1 MATAKKTA
9 PVAAKKTAPVAAKSA
24 PVAAKSAPAKKAA
37 VVEQP
42 AETEAAAPRTR
53 GPRGVP
59 ETAVITVLAEG
70 NPKREG
76 SKAHAV
82 FSHYENGQTIA
93 DFCAALEA
101 TDAEMVKEATPN
113 LVYDAKHGFIEIE
126 GYEPP
131 GGVIEKKV
139 REPKA
144 PKAAKAP
151 KAGKAKPTAEQQ
163 QAQADADAEAEEE
176 VVD

>member
-9 PVAAKKTAPVAAKSA
+9 PTSKST
-24 PVAAKSAPAKKAA
+24 PAKKVAP
-37 VVEQP
+37 VVEAP
-42 AETEAAAPRTR
+42 VVEAAAIPRTR

-59 ETAVITVLAEG
+59 ETAVITLLVEA

-82 FSHYENGQTIA
+82 FSHYENGMTIA

-131 GGVIEKKV
+131 GGVTVKEVKQPK
-139 REPKA
+139 PKA
-144 PKAAKAP
+144 EKPAKGSGKKAP
-151 KAGKAKPTAEQQ
+151 AETA
-163 QAQADADAEAEEE
+163 AADAEADEE
-176 VVD
+176 VID

>member
-9 PVAAKKTAPVAAKSA
+9 PTAKTAPTKTA
-24 PVAAKSAPAKKAA
+24 PTKKAA
-37 VVEQP
+37 HVVEES
-42 AETEAAAPRTR
+42 AEAAPRTR

-59 ETAVITVLAEG
+59 ETAVITLLVEA

-82 FSHYENGQTIA
+82 FSHYESGQTIA

-131 GGVIEKKV
+131 GGVVVKEVKQPKPKTEK
-139 REPKA
+139 P
-144 PKAAKAP
+144 AKAP
-151 KAGKAKPTAEQQ
+151 KGKKTDPAETAK
-163 QAQADADAEAEEE
+163 ADAEAEEE
-176 VVD
+176 VID

>member
-9 PVAAKKTAPVAAKSA
+9 PTTKTAPTKT
-24 PVAAKSAPAKKAA
+24 APAKKAA
-37 VVEQP
+37 HVVEES
-42 AETEAAAPRTR
+42 AEAAPRTR

-59 ETAVITVLAEG
+59 ETAVITLLVET

-82 FSHYENGQTIA
+82 FSHYESGQTIA

-131 GGVIEKKV
+131 GGVVVKEVKQPK
-139 REPKA
+139 PKA
-144 PKAAKAP
+144 EKPAKGKKAP
-151 KAGKAKPTAEQQ
+151 AETAK
-163 QAQADADAEAEEE
+163 ADAEAEEE
-176 VVD
+176 VID

>member
-9 PVAAKKTAPVAAKSA
+9 KKTAPTS
-24 PVAAKSAPAKKAA
+24 KSAPAKKAA
-37 VVEQP
+37 PVVEAP
-42 AETEAAAPRTR
+42 VEVEETAAAPRTR

-59 ETAVITVLAEG
+59 ETAVITLLVEA

-82 FSHYENGQTIA
+82 FSHYENGMTIA

-101 TDAEMVKEATPN
+101 TDPEMVKEATPN

-131 GGVIEKKV
+131 GGVVVKEVKQPK
-139 REPKA
+139 PKA
-144 PKAAKAP
+144 EKPAKGKKAP
-151 KAGKAKPTAEQQ
+151 AETAK
-163 QAQADADAEAEEE
+163 ADAEAEEE
-176 VVD
+176 VID

>member
-1 MATAKKTA
+1 MATAKTA
-9 PVAAKKTAPVAAKSA
+9 PKKTAPIQA
-24 PVAAKSAPAKKAA
+24 AAKSAPAKSA
-37 VVEQP
+37 P
-42 AETEAAAPRTR
+42 AKKVASKEPEPEVEAAAPRTR

-59 ETAVITVLAEG
+59 ETAVITLLVEG

-82 FSHYENGQTIA
+82 FSHYEEGQTIA
-93 DFCAALEA
+93 EFCAALEA

-113 LVYDAKHGFIEIE
+113 LVYDAKHGFISIE

-131 GGVIEKKV
+131 GGVIEHKPK
-139 REPKA
+139 EPKPVKA
-144 PKAAKAP
+144 AAPSKKGGKPKAQQA
-151 KAGKAKPTAEQQ
+151 AEQ
-163 QAQADADAEAEEE
+163 AEADAAAEEE